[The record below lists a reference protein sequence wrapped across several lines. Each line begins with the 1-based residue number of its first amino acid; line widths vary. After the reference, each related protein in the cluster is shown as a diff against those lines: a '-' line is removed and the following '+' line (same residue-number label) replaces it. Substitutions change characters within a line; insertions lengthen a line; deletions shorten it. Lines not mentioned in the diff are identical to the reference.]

1 MRRFAAVA
9 LGAALALAACGGDG
23 DDTTDTTDTTA
34 EPAASAPATEPP
46 DDPPDPT
53 VVATEPGGTD
63 APDAEPPDAAAA
75 PGTRAPATT
84 TAEGDADGV
93 LNVPEDYAT
102 IQAAVDDA
110 VPGQLVLIAAGTYHE
125 AVDVGTDEIVIRGVD
140 RDTVI
145 LDGQFELDNGVRV
158 LGAQGVAV
166 ENLTAMNYTN
176 NGLFWVGSTGY
187 RASFITTYRTGDY
200 GIYGFDSTNGLI
212 ENSHT
217 VGSRDA
223 GVYIGQCYPCDSVI
237 RNVESSN
244 NGLGYSGTNSGG
256 NLLIVDSSFHHNRA
270 GIVPNSGSYEL
281 CYPERDTT
289 IVGNLVYSN
298 NQPDTPAIDVA
309 LLAQGNGILIAGG
322 VLNTVERN
330 RVDDHDRTG
339 IGMVPFLEEF
349 PNDDMPTE
357 DEWDVPC
364 VEQKEQVPSSVP
376 EGALLWDAIGNSV
389 TGNVVTNSGEAD
401 IAVASADPLTSAL
414 DNCVAG
420 NEAATYAPTAL
431 PDLAPCDGEP
441 TSPDPAADWATGDL
455 GVVRWLGE
463 QATLPGEVDW
473 KEAPL
478 PELGTHENM
487 ADPTTAAPAP
497 ANEIPPTID
506 LDAIQVPEPP

>member
-1 MRRFAAVA
+1 MKRFIAVA
-9 LGAALALAACGGDG
+9 LGAALTLAACGGDG
-23 DDTTDTTDTTA
+23 DDATESTD
-34 EPAASAPATEPP
+34 EPTASAA
-46 DDPPDPT
+46 
-53 VVATEPGGTD
+53 GTD
-63 APDAEPPDAAAA
+63 APDDPVDPTVPGTESPDTASPDTASPDTAAPDTATA
-75 PGTRAPATT
+75 PGTGAPATT

-93 LNVPEDYAT
+93 LNVPAEYAT
-102 IQAAVDDA
+102 IQAAVDDS
-110 VPGQLVLIAAGTYHE
+110 VPGQLVLIAPGTYHE

-145 LDGQFELDNGVRV
+145 LDGQLELDNGIRV
-158 LGAQGVAV
+158 LGAQGVAI

-176 NGLFWVGSTGY
+176 NGLYWVGSTGY
-187 RASFITTYRTGDY
+187 RASHITTYRTGDY

-237 RNVESSN
+237 RNVESTN

-256 NLLIVDSSFHHNRA
+256 NLLIVESSFHHNRA

-309 LLAQGNGILIAGG
+309 LLAQGNGILVAGG
-322 VLNTVERN
+322 VLNTVARN
-330 RVDDHDRTG
+330 RVDDHNRTG

-349 PNDDMPTE
+349 PNDDMPTQ
-357 DEWDVPC
+357 DEWSMPC
-364 VEQKEQVPSSVP
+364 AEQKEQVPSSVP

-389 TGNVVTNSGEAD
+389 TDNVVTNSGEAD
-401 IAVASADPLTSAL
+401 IAVASAEALTSAL

-420 NEAATYAPTAL
+420 NEAGTYAPTAL
-431 PDLAPCDGEP
+431 PELAPCDGEP
-441 TSPDPAADWATGDL
+441 TSTDFATGDL

-463 QATLPGEVDW
+463 QAALPGEVDW
-473 KEAPL
+473 KVAPL

-487 ADPTTAAPAP
+487 ADAATAAPTP
-497 ANEIPPTID
+497 ANDIPPTID
-506 LDAIQVPEPP
+506 LDAIQVPELP